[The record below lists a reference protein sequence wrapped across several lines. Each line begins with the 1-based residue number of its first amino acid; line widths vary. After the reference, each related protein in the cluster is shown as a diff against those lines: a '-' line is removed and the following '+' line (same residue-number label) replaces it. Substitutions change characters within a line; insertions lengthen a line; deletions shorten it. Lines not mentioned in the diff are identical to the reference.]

1 MPANLG
7 NGCHSSFELV
17 LVFVMDVLI
26 RWIKLGEDATTGGGV
41 DGGLVVVVSLGDVDD
56 GGVGG

>member
-1 MPANLG
+1 
-7 NGCHSSFELV
+7 
-17 LVFVMDVLI
+17 MDVLI
-26 RWIKLGEDATTGGGV
+26 RWIKLGEGATTGGGV